1 MDDPGQATPVER
13 RLSRRT
19 FMYSVLGAGG
29 LAVGSY
35 IAFAPEAG
43 DGRALAKVPMFAAPS
58 RRLFDDREQ
67 VLAPYLMTVA
77 PMANDVVDDP
87 DAEAFGFMAGG
98 WWRPVDAQTKTNSRI
113 MEQVATLAWF
123 CANQRDW
130 NPLYQSTALLAR
142 LEAAVGYYTS
152 LQLEDGSYPEQE
164 GNSSLAAT
172 AFGLTAQADAYE
184 ALVALGVSGP
194 TTLQLRGSI
203 ERAVAW
209 FMNKDAD
216 HWAPPVIL
224 FNQVAA
230 GLVGAQRALQVLSQ
244 APVDQSAI
252 SERIAFL
259 CANGQASAGFFH
271 EPYGVDFGYNFTV
284 AMPDIAW
291 LLTQTN
297 HPDLVPLVTR
307 YMDFMQY
314 AVLPE
319 PGSGSLWHIPALH
332 VRNVTTVV
340 SRPRNDLSDRAALA
354 RVLLSSVPSIALFLS
369 TSEEKAQARSD
380 FRSASDP
387 IRPLPKRETSPR
399 TWMYGRLAPDG
410 PSKKERDAVEAGLPV
425 LTAERFSK
433 LENGSAHEQY
443 LFVRRPSYF
452 VASVFGFWI
461 KTYKSTRQ
469 LGTLWSPTLG
479 TILVGTNNPT
489 AAEGWETLGPAGE
502 FSTRQSSSTS
512 EYFDSRTS
520 TESQKIDA
528 LKVREKTT
536 LFAQR
541 AQSDAGSS
549 EYTVGWGYWDQGL
562 RFTFL
567 TQREGECTQRL
578 PILLK
583 DGDTLTMSDGSTF
596 SSGDDGREVLT
607 SSLVL
612 NRDGGRVLFDL
623 GLKDLRVFI
632 TPTGNEMSG
641 GEIHRVGVLFE
652 TQIAVNT
659 VFLEE
664 NPSEPMQAEA
674 HRHSNGDVSIRIT
687 VYPPGEKSI
696 SQIRITGTGLG
707 TEIDLPEPGFQVLER
722 TITPRRAG
730 ATTITVN
737 AYSQDGSG
745 IGEITAKIR

>member
-1 MDDPGQATPVER
+1 
-13 RLSRRT
+13 
-19 FMYSVLGAGG
+19 
-29 LAVGSY
+29 
-35 IAFAPEAG
+35 
-43 DGRALAKVPMFAAPS
+43 
-58 RRLFDDREQ
+58 
-67 VLAPYLMTVA
+67 
-77 PMANDVVDDP
+77 MANDVVDDP
-87 DAEAFGFMAGG
+87 DVDAYGFMAGG

-130 NPLYQSTALLAR
+130 NPLYQSTPLLAR
-142 LEAAVGYYTS
+142 LEAAVDYYTS

-184 ALVALGVSGP
+184 ALGALGISSR
-194 TTLQLRGSI
+194 TTLQLRVSI
-203 ERAVAW
+203 ERAAAW

-216 HWAPPVIL
+216 HWSPPVRV

-244 APVDQSAI
+244 GPVDQIAI
-252 SERIAFL
+252 NERISYL

-291 LLTQTN
+291 LLTQTE

-307 YMDFMQY
+307 YMEFMQY

-319 PGSGSLWHIPALH
+319 PDTGSLWHIPALH

-340 SRPRNDLSDRAALA
+340 SRPRDDLSDRAALA
-354 RVLLSSVPSIALFLS
+354 RVLLPAVPSVALFLS
-369 TSEEKAQARSD
+369 TSEEKTQARSD
-380 FRSASDP
+380 FRSSPDP
-387 IRPLPKRETSPR
+387 IRQLPKRETSPR

-410 PSKKERDAVEAGLPV
+410 PSKKERDAVEATLPV
-425 LTAERFSK
+425 LTSERFSK
-433 LENGSAHEQY
+433 LESGSAHEQY

-461 KTYKSTRQ
+461 RTYKSTRQ
-469 LGTLWSPTLG
+469 LGTLWSPALG
-479 TILVGTNNPT
+479 TILVGTNNPK
-489 AAEGWETLGPAGE
+489 AAEGWETLGPNGE

-520 TESQKIDA
+520 TESQRIDA
-528 LKVREKTT
+528 PQVAGKTT
-536 LFAQR
+536 LFSQR
-541 AQSDAGSS
+541 AQSDAGPS

-583 DGDTLTMSDGSTF
+583 DGDTLTFSDGSTF

-612 NRDGGRVLFDL
+612 SRGGGRVLFDL
-623 GLKDLRVFI
+623 GPNDLRVFI

-652 TQIAVNT
+652 TQIVVNT
-659 VFLEE
+659 VFLKA
-664 NPSEPMQAEA
+664 NPLEAMQAEA

-687 VYPPGEKSI
+687 IYPPGEQSI
-696 SQIRITGTGLG
+696 SRILISGTGFER
-707 TEIDLPEPGFQVLER
+707 EIDLPEPGFQVHER
-722 TITPRRAG
+722 TITPRQSG
-730 ATTITVN
+730 AETVTVK
-737 AYSQDGSG
+737 AYSEDGSG
-745 IGEITAKIR
+745 ISEVTATIRS

>member
-1 MDDPGQATPVER
+1 MDDPRQETPAEG

-19 FMYSVLGAGG
+19 FMYSALGMGG
-29 LAVGSY
+29 LAVGAHL
-35 IAFAPEAG
+35 AFSQEAG
-43 DGRALAKVPMFAAPS
+43 DGRTLAKVPTFSAPS
-58 RRLFDDREQ
+58 RKLFDEREQ

-77 PMANDVVDDP
+77 PMANDVVDNP
-87 DAEAFGFMAGG
+87 DAEAYGFMGGG
-98 WWRPVDAQTKTNSRI
+98 WWRPVDAQTRSNSRI

-123 CANQRDW
+123 CANQRTW
-130 NPLYQSTALLAR
+130 NPLYQSIPLLAR
-142 LEAAVGYYTS
+142 LEAAVQYYTS

-184 ALVALGVSGP
+184 ALSALGASSRV
-194 TTLQLRGSI
+194 TFQLRASI
-203 ERAVAW
+203 ERAAAW
-209 FMNKDAD
+209 FMKKDAD
-216 HWAPPVIL
+216 HWAPPVRV

-230 GLVGAQRALQVLSQ
+230 GLVGAQRALQVLPQ
-244 APVDQSAI
+244 WPMEQTAI
-252 SERIAFL
+252 NERIAYL

-291 LLTQTN
+291 LLSQTD

-307 YMDFMQY
+307 YMNFMQY

-319 PGSGSLWHIPALH
+319 PDAGSLWHIPALH

-340 SRPRNDLSDRAALA
+340 SRPRDDLSDRAALA
-354 RVLLSSVPSIALFLS
+354 RVLLPQVPSIALFLS

-380 FRSASDP
+380 FRSSPDP
-387 IRPLPKRETSPR
+387 IRQLPKRETSPR

-410 PSKKERDAVEAGLPV
+410 PSKKARDTVEATLPA
-425 LTAERFSK
+425 LTSERFSK
-433 LENGSAHEQY
+433 LESGSAHEQY
-443 LFVRRPSYF
+443 LFVRRPTYY
-452 VASVFGFWI
+452 VVSVFGFWI
-461 KTYKSTRQ
+461 RGYKSTRQ

-479 TILVGTNNPT
+479 TILVGTNNPE
-489 AAEGWETLGPAGE
+489 AAEGWETLGPGGE
-502 FSTRQSSSTS
+502 FTTRQSSSTS

-520 TESQKIDA
+520 NESQKIDA
-528 LKVREKTT
+528 PQVLRKTT

-583 DGDTLTMSDGSTF
+583 DGDTLTLSDGSEF
-596 SSGDDGREVLT
+596 ASGDDGREVLT

-612 NRDGGRVLFDL
+612 SRGGGRVLFDL
-623 GLKDLRVFI
+623 GLNDLRVFI
-632 TPTGNEMSG
+632 APTGNEMSG

-652 TQIAVNT
+652 TQIVVNT
-659 VFLEE
+659 VFLKA

-674 HRHSNGDVSIRIT
+674 HRHGNGDVSIRIT
-687 VYPPGEKSI
+687 VYPPGEEVI
-696 SQIRITGTGLG
+696 SQIRITGTGLER
-707 TEIDLPEPGFQVLER
+707 EIDLPTPGFQVLER
-722 TITPRRAG
+722 TITPSRTG
-730 ATTITVN
+730 AETVTVN
-737 AYSQDGSG
+737 AYTEDGSD
-745 IGEITAKIR
+745 IGEITATIR